1 MFICKILN
9 VVMIYSYVFLQIV
22 FVNLS
27 FLLFCFMPFF
37 SLLYSIVY
45 KYTKKFTS
53 KQFLQQIAYGS
64 TETSPVV
71 CMTDESQNYEDRISS
86 NGLSCPHTEVSKIIK
101 NINLIFNLFLL
112 NFIIRSMHFIVYQI
126 VNTTRI
132 QYNEVI
138 ASQLLFINCS

>member
-1 MFICKILN
+1 
-9 VVMIYSYVFLQIV
+9 
-22 FVNLS
+22 
-27 FLLFCFMPFF
+27 MPFF

-101 NINLIFNLFLL
+101 NINLIFKLFLL
-112 NFIIRSMHFIVYQI
+112 NYIIRSMHFIVY
-126 VNTTRI
+126 
-132 QYNEVI
+132 
-138 ASQLLFINCS
+138 